1 MKTGVKRVL
10 REDKGALALV
20 KHLRNRLAHGSMSF
34 AECGDGVTVS
44 ELRDIRTRA
53 ADYLREVVG
62 AFRDYIKGHMF
73 LLPARRPGG
82 AS

>member
-1 MKTGVKRVL
+1 
-10 REDKGALALV
+10 
-20 KHLRNRLAHGSMSF
+20 MSF